1 VAWTEYWWLMWS
13 GGQDDCTRGDQETGA
28 HVLEGLS
35 IFTPP
40 CIVSGVV
47 HKVERVNEVQICSRD
62 EGSET
67 GL

>member
-1 VAWTEYWWLMWS
+1 M
-13 GGQDDCTRGDQETGA
+13 
-28 HVLEGLS
+28 EGLS

-67 GL
+67 GLQRFATRNNGIMEKPKSKSFSVDMFS